1 MKIKNSIAYDYSYKK
16 ELEALTTYEINM
28 IDKDFEI
35 LKNIFLYSDNAEEV
49 IDWIFIIRY
58 YRSENENKY
67 FKIYVEKMMR
77 SILVS
82 LSSTDEF
89 MQQIITT
96 KSINAGN
103 LFEAHD
109 FINYYIGKLQEWAN
123 DTNTDII
130 LPQIKD
136 EQRCIELRKLY
147 FKTLEEIS
155 NGKVYDID
163 ERLEMQ

>member
-67 FKIYVEKMMR
+67 FEIYVEKMMR

-82 LSSTDEF
+82 LSSTE
-89 MQQIITT
+89 
-96 KSINAGN
+96 
-103 LFEAHD
+103 
-109 FINYYIGKLQEWAN
+109 Y
-123 DTNTDII
+123 
-130 LPQIKD
+130 
-136 EQRCIELRKLY
+136 
-147 FKTLEEIS
+147 
-155 NGKVYDID
+155 
-163 ERLEMQ
+163 

>member
-67 FKIYVEKMMR
+67 FEIYVEKMMR

-103 LFEAHD
+103 LKH
-109 FINYYIGKLQEWAN
+109 
-123 DTNTDII
+123 TI
-130 LPQIKD
+130 L
-136 EQRCIELRKLY
+136 
-147 FKTLEEIS
+147 
-155 NGKVYDID
+155 
-163 ERLEMQ
+163 